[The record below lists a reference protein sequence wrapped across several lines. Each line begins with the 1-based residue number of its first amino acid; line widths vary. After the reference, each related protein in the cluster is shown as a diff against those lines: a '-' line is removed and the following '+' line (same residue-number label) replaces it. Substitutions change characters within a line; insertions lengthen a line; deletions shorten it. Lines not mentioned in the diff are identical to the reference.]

1 MAKRPMLPPQLA
13 GPPSA
18 RWFPARSSYRPGP
31 KSGLPARPFRQE
43 RFPIAG
49 SHVIEKEWL
58 NVEESRHAEIEN
70 PGQAF

>member
-1 MAKRPMLPPQLA
+1 MVSGALVISP
-13 GPPSA
+13 
-18 RWFPARSSYRPGP
+18 RSEIRAAP
-31 KSGLPARPFRQE
+31 RPFRQE

-49 SHVIEKEWL
+49 KHVIEKEWL